1 MTGDSSTT
9 MRTASLCWA
18 RRRLSSPGNAH
29 GKIERRT
36 TTDAGDGGAALNY
49 LFESKSVA
57 IVGASTDRYKL
68 GGQPVYFSKLLGF
81 SGTMIY
87 PLIVAAAGR
96 GAAIANALMVRR

>member
-1 MTGDSSTT
+1 
-9 MRTASLCWA
+9 
-18 RRRLSSPGNAH
+18 
-29 GKIERRT
+29 
-36 TTDAGDGGAALNY
+36 
-49 LFESKSVA
+49 VA